1 MLESSRAG
9 VALAEA
15 EVRAARIDLDYTT
28 VASPIDGITSHEA
41 RSEGSLVGTGA
52 DESLLTR
59 VTQLDPIYV
68 NFAYPAAE
76 AAAIRRMVEDR
87 TLSAAGNG
95 PLQVTGL
102 MGDGPPPER
111 STDVGG

>member
-52 DESLLTR
+52 EESLLTR

-68 NFAYPAAE
+68 NFAYPD
-76 AAAIRRMVEDR
+76 AAAAPIPRLVEGR
-87 TLSAAGNG
+87 TPATPGTG
-95 PLQVTGL
+95 PMKVTV
-102 MGDGPPPER
+102 P
-111 STDVGG
+111 